1 MIDRRTIITSLV
13 TIGAG
18 SMLDLP
24 TLAKT
29 FAGAPST
36 PRMPVMFVGHGN
48 PMNAIT
54 DNTFARV
61 WEKFGREL
69 PMPKVILCVSA
80 HWQTRG
86 TRVTAM
92 EHPKTI
98 HDFGGFPDELFAV
111 QYPAP
116 GSPAFADEIAKL
128 TKKTIELD
136 HEWGLDHGTWSVL
149 VRMYPA
155 ATIPVLQLS
164 LDVNLTPQQHSD
176 LAKDLAL
183 LRTKGVLVIGS
194 GNIVHNLRRMKMEG
208 APFDWAVEFDATSK
222 RLIESRDIASLAN
235 YRSLGT
241 AAQMSIPTDEH
252 YLPMIYAL
260 TMAEKNESLT
270 FFNEQIDLGS
280 VSMRSFVVG

>member
-1 MIDRRTIITSLV
+1 MENLKN
-13 TIGAG
+13 
-18 SMLDLP
+18 
-24 TLAKT
+24 LAKT
-29 FAGAPST
+29 FSGAPST

-69 PMPKVILCVSA
+69 PMPKAIVCVSA
-80 HWQTRG
+80 HWQSRG
-86 TRVTAM
+86 TKVTAM

-116 GSPAFADEIAKL
+116 GSPTFANEIAKL
-128 TKKTIELD
+128 TKKTIEFD

-164 LDVNLTPQQHSD
+164 LDVHLTPQQHSE
-176 LAKDLAL
+176 LAKDLSL
-183 LRTKGVLVIGS
+183 LRNRGVLIVGS
-194 GNIVHNLRRMKMEG
+194 GNIVHNLRRMNMEG

-222 RLIESRDIASLAN
+222 RLIESRDITSLAN
-235 YRSLGT
+235 YPSLGT
-241 AAQMSIPTDEH
+241 AAQMAIPTDEH

-260 TMAEKNESLT
+260 SMAEKNESLT

-280 VSMRSFVVG
+280 VSMRSFVVGG